1 MKKAIFQI
9 ISCFFF
15 ALLGLQIKKFSS
27 NTNIESI
34 VFFRS
39 LLGSIIIITFV
50 ILFKRKDIS
59 SFTGI
64 QNFRIFILR
73 SIFGTCAMYF
83 GYKALTYISLSQ
95 ATTIGFTKVF
105 FTVILSSIF
114 LNEKIGK
121 KNIVFVLIGFLGV
134 YLIADPGYKDIN
146 IGIYLSIFSAFA
158 VSGGIISIVFLT
170 KKENTLKILFLNSLI
185 SAFIY
190 AIIFFDKISID
201 LNISSW
207 FFVSITCTAL
217 LGQYFNTESYK
228 HENASRIILMSYS
241 RIIFASV
248 FGYSFLN
255 ETLSFNDLLGFLI
268 IVITTIIVSKKNK
281 KIKNQGQ
288 G

>member
-201 LNISSW
+201 LNMSSW

>member
-1 MKKAIFQI
+1 
-9 ISCFFF
+9 
-15 ALLGLQIKKFSS
+15 
-27 NTNIESI
+27 
-34 VFFRS
+34 
-39 LLGSIIIITFV
+39 
-50 ILFKRKDIS
+50 
-59 SFTGI
+59 
-64 QNFRIFILR
+64 
-73 SIFGTCAMYF
+73 MYF

-134 YLIADPGYKDIN
+134 YLIVDPGYKDIN

-255 ETLSFNDLLGFLI
+255 ETLSFNDLLGFFI

>member
-114 LNEKIGK
+114 LNEKIGN

-255 ETLSFNDLLGFLI
+255 ENLSFNDLLGFFI

>member
-39 LLGSIIIITFV
+39 LLGSIIII
-50 ILFKRKDIS
+50 ILVTIFKRKNTLN
-59 SFTGI
+59 FPEI

-83 GYKALTYISLSQ
+83 GYKALTFISLSQ

-105 FTVILSSIF
+105 FTVVLSSIF
-114 LNEKIGK
+114 LNEKISK
-121 KNIVFVLIGFLGV
+121 RTFIFVLIGFLGV
-134 YLIADPGYKDIN
+134 YLIADPKYVDIN

-158 VSGGIISIVFLT
+158 VSGGIITIVFLT
-170 KKENTLKILFLNSLI
+170 KKEDTLKILFLNSLI
-185 SAFIY
+185 STFIY

-201 LNISSW
+201 FNESSW
-207 FFVSITCTAL
+207 SYLSITCTAL

-228 HENASRIILMSYS
+228 QENASRIILMSYS
-241 RIIFASV
+241 RIIFASI

-255 ETLSFNDLLGFLI
+255 ETLSFNDLLGFFI
-268 IVITTIIVSKKNK
+268 IVITTMIVSRKSK
-281 KIKNQGQ
+281 KIKNQGH

>member
-134 YLIADPGYKDIN
+134 YLIADPGYTDIN

-201 LNISSW
+201 LNMSSW